1 MNDVVRWLARKYII
15 RIMGCLCDLLHN
27 VQRSNLN
34 WQYSCTPM
42 INRNAT
48 EVPIGF
54 NSFAYSPPDPVATC
68 VRGAN
73 LQTDLIADDDLRK
86 VN

>member
-1 MNDVVRWLARKYII
+1 
-15 RIMGCLCDLLHN
+15 
-27 VQRSNLN
+27 
-34 WQYSCTPM
+34 M

-54 NSFAYSPPDPVATC
+54 NSFVYSPPDPVATC

-73 LQTDLIADDDLRK
+73 LQTDLIADDDPRK